1 MKRAS
6 DLLKMLNSHELD
18 GAVAA
23 AQVARGS
30 FSTVSERIESLVR
43 LFIDKYGDRDCTII
57 SVPGR
62 TELGGNHT
70 DHQRGRVLAASVD
83 MDILAVVAPCDEPR
97 VRLSSVGFSREDDV
111 DLTNLEPVE
120 REKNHSPALIR
131 GIARWFSDHSL
142 PVRGFCAYTQSEV
155 PSGSGLSSSAAFEV
169 MAGAAFA
176 AIGGV
181 DVDPVDLAKAGQ
193 YAENVFFGKPC
204 GLLDQTACACGGVVA
219 IDFID
224 PTAPKVERAALDLGK
239 LGYALCIT
247 LTGGCHADLTD
258 DYAAVPAEMKS
269 VAREFGQEE
278 LRGVDERRFYDAIP
292 ALRQKVGD
300 RAILR
305 AMHFFDENRRV
316 EKLVDALKDGD
327 FAEYLW
333 LVNESGNSSR
343 NLLQNIFS
351 PHATSDQGVSLALA
365 ISEAALGGSG
375 ACRVHGGGFA
385 GTIQAYV
392 PLDMVDNYRATM
404 NKYFGDGACRVLSI
418 RAKGP
423 AVIA

>member
-6 DLLKMLNSHELD
+6 ELLQMLKSHELD
-18 GAVAA
+18 GSIAE
-23 AQVARGS
+23 AQVAHGG
-30 FSTVSERIESLVR
+30 FSSAAERLESLVR
-43 LFIDKYGDRDCTII
+43 LFIDKYGDRDCAVI

-83 MDILAVVAPCDEPR
+83 MDILAVISPCGEPR
-97 VRLSSVGFSREDDV
+97 VRLSSVGFNREDDV
-111 DLTNLEPVE
+111 DLTLLEPVAHE
-120 REKNHSPALIR
+120 SNHSPSLIR
-131 GIARWFSDHSL
+131 GIARWFSDHGL
-142 PVRGFCAYTQSEV
+142 PIGGFFAYTQSEV

-169 MAGAAFA
+169 MVGAAFA
-176 AIGGV
+176 AVGGV

-224 PTAPKVERAALDLGK
+224 PSAPRVERASLDLNK

-247 LTGGCHADLTD
+247 LTGGGHADLTD

-269 VAREFGQEE
+269 VAREFGQDE
-278 LRGVDERRFYDAIP
+278 LRGVDERAFYDAIP
-292 ALRQKVGD
+292 ALRAKVGD

-305 AMHFFDENRRV
+305 SMHFFDENRRV
-316 EKLVDALKDGD
+316 ENLVDALKSGD

-333 LVNESGNSSR
+333 LVNESGTSSR

-351 PHATSDQGVSLALA
+351 PHAADDQGVSLALA
-365 ISEAALGGSG
+365 ISEFELGGRG
-375 ACRVHGGGFA
+375 ASRVHGGGFA

-392 PLDMVDNYRATM
+392 PLDIVDDYRATM
-404 NKYFGDGACRVLSI
+404 NKFFGDGACRVLAI